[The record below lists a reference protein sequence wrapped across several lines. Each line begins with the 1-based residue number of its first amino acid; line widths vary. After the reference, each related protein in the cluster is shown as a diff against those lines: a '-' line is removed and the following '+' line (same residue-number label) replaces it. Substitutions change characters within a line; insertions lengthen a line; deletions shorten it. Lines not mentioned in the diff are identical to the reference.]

1 MKRLLSSVVIA
12 TALGLLSAG
21 SAQAQT
27 LPERLS
33 DAEFWKLAN
42 DVSEPG
48 GFFFRMD
55 NFTSNE
61 PEIGPIIGM
70 LRAAGR
76 TGGVFIG
83 VGPEQNFSYVAAL
96 KPKMA
101 FIVDIR
107 RQAAIQH
114 LMYKAIFE
122 MSPTR
127 ADFVSMLFSKPKP
140 DGLDADAAITAI
152 WNAFSGVRPDSA
164 AYRAN
169 LERIMERLTRTR
181 GFTLTPDEVRMVDHV
196 FQAFFAQGPAIGGP
210 MVDGTA
216 QLSSTSFASLTSVRD
231 NAGVI
236 RSFLDSE
243 SSYLV
248 VRDLHDRNLIVP
260 VTGDFGG
267 PKAIR
272 AVGDW
277 LRARRTIV
285 TEFYVSNVEEYLF
298 KDNIWQEFYGNV
310 TTLPMDSTSLFIRPN
325 AMRSYPASASVC
337 PIAEFLTAFNA
348 GRVTRNEDALRC
360 AR

>member
-1 MKRLLSSVVIA
+1 
-12 TALGLLSAG
+12 
-21 SAQAQT
+21 
-27 LPERLS
+27 
-33 DAEFWKLAN
+33 
-42 DVSEPG
+42 
-48 GFFFRMD
+48 
-55 NFTSNE
+55 
-61 PEIGPIIGM
+61 
-70 LRAAGR
+70 
-76 TGGVFIG
+76 
-83 VGPEQNFSYVAAL
+83 
-96 KPKMA
+96 
-101 FIVDIR
+101 
-107 RQAAIQH
+107 
-114 LMYKAIFE
+114 MYKAIFE